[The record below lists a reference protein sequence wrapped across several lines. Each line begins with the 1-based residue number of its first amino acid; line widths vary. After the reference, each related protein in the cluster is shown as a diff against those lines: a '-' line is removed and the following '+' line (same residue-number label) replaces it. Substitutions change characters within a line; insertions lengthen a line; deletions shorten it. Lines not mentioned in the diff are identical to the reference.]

1 MNTVS
6 RSRLSALALAAL
18 LSGAAWAQS
27 APAAPPS
34 PSAPQGGP
42 LMAQGPRM
50 GGPGMQPGGPGG
62 PGGPG
67 HRGPRGGEG
76 RGGMMGMGG
85 GPMMMLM
92 GRGQDRAFDLVK
104 ATPQQRA
111 DIRRIAG
118 AARDDMRAAR
128 QDARPRREAM
138 LAAWT
143 ADRVDGAALEAERAR
158 AAARRDAAGKRMVQA
173 MVEIG
178 AVLQADQRRMLAD
191 HWVRR
196 GPHRRADLMEFDDEH
211 AQAVAD

>member
-27 APAAPPS
+27 APAAPP
-34 PSAPQGGP
+34 APAGNP
-42 LMAQGPRM
+42 MMAQGPRM
-50 GGPGMQPGGPGG
+50 GGPGMQPGGPGRH
-62 PGGPG
+62 G
-67 HRGPRGGEG
+67 HRGGEHG

-85 GPMMMLM
+85 GPMMMLL
-92 GRGQDRAFDLVK
+92 GRGQDRALELVK

-118 AARDDMRAAR
+118 AARDDLRAAR
-128 QDARPRREAM
+128 QEARPRREAM

-158 AAARRDAAGKRMVQA
+158 SAARRDAAGKRMVQA
-173 MVEIG
+173 MVDIG
-178 AVLQADQRRMLAD
+178 AVLQPEQRRMLAD
-191 HWVRR
+191 HWARR